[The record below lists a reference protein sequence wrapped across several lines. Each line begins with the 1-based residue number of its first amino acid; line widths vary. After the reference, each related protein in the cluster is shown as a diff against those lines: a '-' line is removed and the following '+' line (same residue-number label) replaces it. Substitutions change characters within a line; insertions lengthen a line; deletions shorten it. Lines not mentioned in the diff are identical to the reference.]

1 MKFIQAEIPLNDD
14 QKTAIGQIIQK
25 LNRNGAFIT
34 ASVIGNILRVSG
46 TKADIEKIKSNLK
59 SIYKML

>member
-1 MKFIQAEIPLNDD
+1 MKSIQAEIPLNDD

-46 TKADIEKIKSNLK
+46 TKADIEKIRSNLK